1 MAFHVELSERSQRDI
16 EAAYEYIAAEASQAA
31 ADFRYGLQAQSTF
44 SKSFRCAAAWLFDA
58 EQSDTPRDRLIRCE
72 LPSYARSDPALPTA

>member
-31 ADFRYGLQAQSTF
+31 ADFRYGLQAQINF
-44 SKSFRCAAAWLFDA
+44 LKVFPLRCGL
-58 EQSDTPRDRLIRCE
+58 
-72 LPSYARSDPALPTA
+72 AL